1 MIRSIPFLKGA
12 FTPLVVPFRNGEV
25 DFDRYA
31 VLIEWQIGQGT
42 HGLLVNATSGEPTT
56 LTFEEKARLIEV
68 AVKTSGGRKPV
79 VAGIPAESHAE
90 ALDLLGRAERAG
102 ADAVVSVTPYYVR
115 PPQRGLV
122 AYFADLANRTE
133 LPFLIYHIPARAA
146 VSVVAETFESI
157 AERAPNFVGLKNTD
171 DDLALVS
178 RLMNRL
184 GPNFRIFGGLES
196 TAFAMSAL
204 GGCGT
209 MLTTSN
215 VVPRQIARLNEL
227 CMAGKL
233 HESQALVIELDELM
247 KAPFLDTGPIP
258 IKCMMKLMGLIP
270 TNEHRLPMVPATPE
284 LEKQLEAIVAR
295 NRLAATAKEAAAS
308 EGLQTRARMKS
319 VNP

>member
-1 MIRSIPFLKGA
+1 MIRKVPFLKGA
-12 FTPLVVPFRNGEV
+12 FTPLIVPFKNGEV
-25 DFDRYA
+25 DYDRYA
-31 VLIEWQIGQGT
+31 KLIEWQIEQGT

-56 LTFEEKARLIEV
+56 LTLEEKARLIEV
-68 AVKTSGGRKPV
+68 AVKTSAGRKPV

-90 ALDLLGRAERAG
+90 AVTLLGRAEKAG

-122 AYFADLANRTE
+122 AFFTDLAKRTK
-133 LPFLIYHIPARAA
+133 LPFLIYHIPGRAA
-146 VSVVAETFESI
+146 VSVAAETFEAI
-157 AERAPNFVGLKNTD
+157 AERSPNFVGLKNTD
-171 DDLALVS
+171 DNLALVS

-184 GPNFRIFGGLES
+184 GPDFRMFGGLES

-209 MLTTSN
+209 MITTSN
-215 VVPRQIARLNEL
+215 VAPRQIARLNEL

-233 HESQALVIELDELM
+233 HEAQALAIELDEIM
-247 KAPFLDTGPIP
+247 TAPFLDTGPIP

-284 LEKQLEAIVAR
+284 LEKQFEAVVKRYCLAVKQTEVSAQAR
-295 NRLAATAKEAAAS
+295 IKSN
-308 EGLQTRARMKS
+308 AR
-319 VNP
+319 